1 MKKLALVALVC
12 AAPIVLGTAAYLLD
26 WSAGKPGNYGELVAP
41 RAVSAAPFAAL
52 RGKWV
57 LVSADAAAC
66 DAYCEKKLY
75 FMRQVRRAQ
84 GKDMERIERLWLV
97 SGAGAPRAE
106 LLAAIEGT
114 RVVAL
119 EDPAFTRDH
128 IYLVDP
134 LGNLMLRFPRDPDPS
149 RMIKDLQR
157 LMRYSK
163 IG

>member
-1 MKKLALVALVC
+1 M
-12 AAPIVLGTAAYLLD
+12 LGTAAYLFG
-26 WSAGKPGNYGELVAP
+26 WSPGRPGNYGELIEP
-41 RAVSAAPFAAL
+41 QTVSLESVVAL

-84 GKDMERIERLWLV
+84 GKDMERVARLWLV
-97 SGAGAPRAE
+97 SGPGAVRPE
-106 LLAAIEGT
+106 LAAAIEGT
-114 RVVAL
+114 HISRA
-119 EDPAFTRDH
+119 EDPRFTRDH
-128 IYLVDP
+128 VYLVDP

-157 LMRYSK
+157 LLRYSRV
-163 IG
+163 G